1 MEGYRYSLDIDVRYR
16 DLDPVG
22 HVNNAVYATYLEHT
36 RTNYYADVLGLAT
49 EDLSFVLA
57 HVEIDYE
64 NSVEADDDVRV
75 GIRVSRIGNKSM
87 TTDFR
92 VEASG
97 ETAATA
103 ESVQV
108 VIDEEGTPRPVPDEW
123 RKAIIEYEGEKN
135 VEDAMAQ

>member
-1 MEGYRYSLDIDVRYR
+1 MEGYRYVVDIDVRYR

-49 EDLSFVLA
+49 EELSFVLA
-57 HVEIDYE
+57 HVDIDYE
-64 NSVEADDDVRV
+64 ISVEADDDVRV

-87 TTDFR
+87 TTEFR

-108 VIDEEGTPRPVPDEW
+108 VVDEEGKPRPVPEEW
-123 RKAIIEYEGEKN
+123 RETILEYEGEEN
-135 VEDAMAQ
+135 VEDAKAQ